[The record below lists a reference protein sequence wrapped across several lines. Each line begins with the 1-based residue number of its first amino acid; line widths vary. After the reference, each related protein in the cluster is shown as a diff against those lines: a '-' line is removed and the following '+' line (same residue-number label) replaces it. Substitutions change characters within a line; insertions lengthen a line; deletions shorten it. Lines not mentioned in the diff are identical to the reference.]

1 MSAPAPR
8 PVRPPSPDVPADPV
22 ELPRMP
28 VRPAATIDQRIATL
42 LTIRQD
48 IRNDVQAL
56 DGQPFDG
63 RTVAVAFGQLSAIV
77 DALAGIVLDL
87 LVDDRP
93 DGGHG

>member
-22 ELPRMP
+22 ELPPLPLRP
-28 VRPAATIDQRIATL
+28 VATIDQRIATL

-56 DGQPFDG
+56 DDRPFDG

-87 LVDDRP
+87 LVDER
-93 DGGHG
+93 GHG

>member
-22 ELPRMP
+22 ELPVPLRP
-28 VRPAATIDQRIATL
+28 VATIDQRIATL

-48 IRNDVQAL
+48 IRDDVQAL
-56 DGQPFDG
+56 DGRPFDG

-87 LVDDRP
+87 LVDER
-93 DGGHG
+93 GHG